1 MLSQT
6 GISRWIGPAAM
17 LALAAALLLPSAAL
31 AVPPAVVSF
40 GGGVAN
46 VNATTGSED
55 ELVLSRG
62 GIFFR
67 VDAPTSKVIAAG
79 GCSGPPTQ
87 TFVSCLT
94 IFGASLQRIAV
105 NLGNKDDTVNLSQI
119 PATVTSTLNGGR
131 GDDRITGGPG
141 ADAIIGGRGQDLARG
156 GAGNDNLNMRD
167 GSRDV
172 RIDCGAGTDRAKL
185 DRRDPRPRNC
195 ERVSR
200 R

>member
-1 MLSQT
+1 
-6 GISRWIGPAAM
+6 M
-17 LALAAALLLPSAAL
+17 LALGVALLLPSAAR

-55 ELVLSRG
+55 ELVLSVG

-67 VDAPTSKVIAAG
+67 VDAPTSKVLAG
-79 GCSGPPTQ
+79 GGPCSGPPTQ

-94 IFGASLQRIAV
+94 VVPGGSLQRIAV

-141 ADAIIGGRGQDLARG
+141 ADRIIGGRGQDLARG
-156 GAGNDNLNMRD
+156 GAGNDTLNMRD

-172 RIDCGAGTDRAKL
+172 RIDCGAGTDRAIL
-185 DRRDPRPRNC
+185 DRIDPRPRNC